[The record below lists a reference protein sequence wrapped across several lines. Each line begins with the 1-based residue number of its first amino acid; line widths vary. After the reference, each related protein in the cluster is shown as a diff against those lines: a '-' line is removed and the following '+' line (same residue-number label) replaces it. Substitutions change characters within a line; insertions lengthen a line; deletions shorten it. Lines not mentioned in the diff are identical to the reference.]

1 MVVIEQTKCTTV
13 IVMRE
18 DHQVFTCF
26 ALNRVRSLKTVG
38 QIYLC
43 KVTNMSLSVL
53 CYLTSSFKVWQRRK
67 YKCHQTQ

>member
-26 ALNRVRSLKTVG
+26 ALNRV
-38 QIYLC
+38 
-43 KVTNMSLSVL
+43 
-53 CYLTSSFKVWQRRK
+53 TSF
-67 YKCHQTQ
+67 YPD